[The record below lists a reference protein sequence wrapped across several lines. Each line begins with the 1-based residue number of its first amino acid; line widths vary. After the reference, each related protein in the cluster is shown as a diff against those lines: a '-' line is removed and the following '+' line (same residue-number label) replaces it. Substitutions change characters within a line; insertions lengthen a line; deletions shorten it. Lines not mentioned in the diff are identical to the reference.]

1 MTLETCHRTCLL
13 PRTKT
18 ANNEYLQA
26 TIVLNGQEICK
37 TRNMFIPER
46 IDVTLEEENV
56 LEITF
61 DSTYLAGKKIVE
73 KFPDHHWGCWN
84 GDPSRLAVRK
94 AQFHYV
100 STLCS
105 PINWCSSPTNS

>member
-1 MTLETCHRTCLL
+1 M
-13 PRTKT
+13 
-18 ANNEYLQA
+18 
-26 TIVLNGQEICK
+26 VLNGEEICK

-46 IDVTLEEENV
+46 IDVTLNDENV

-61 DSTYLAGKKIVE
+61 DSTYLAGKKLVE
-73 KFPDHHWGCWN
+73 QFPNHHWGCWN

-100 STLCS
+100 SIPCS
-105 PINWCSSPTNS
+105 ATKACSCLTYS